1 MRSDRIYITHIIKS
15 IETILFYVDSIS
27 ESEFYNNQLVSD
39 AVIRNFEVLGEAA
52 KRVSQ
57 VSREKYPK
65 LPWRQM
71 AGMRDR
77 LIHNYEGVN
86 LQQVWD
92 TIVDVLPTLRKDLE
106 EILKED

>member
-1 MRSDRIYITHIIKS
+1 M
-15 IETILFYVDSIS
+15 FYTEHIS
-27 ESEFYNNQLVSD
+27 EHEFYKNQLVSD

-57 VSREKYPK
+57 VTRERYPK

-77 LIHNYEGVN
+77 LIHDYEGVN

-92 TIVDVLPTLRKDLE
+92 TIQDVLPMLREDLE
-106 EILKED
+106 EILREE